1 MWSSPWIQGASVW
14 WPRHINVEKTVGG
27 ATGVQGRIWDPL
39 GRTFIGRQRTSV
51 HELRKFSGRA
61 GEQLTCTRFIVE
73 GGKRTLRSSWVW
85 PNLRLWRRHRLKIWG
100 NLCRYTGR
108 DAVWFRTSGLTQTCP
123 EMITA
128 LYITGCL
135 GFKVRTAPLYWQTE
149 VVVPFG
155 GLPGRRLRVRPEP
168 AGLVRKAS
176 EVWNT
181 AQPAG
186 DLTLMDGYVFTS
198 RHFWWA
204 LGSERSLFL

>member
-135 GFKVRTAPLYWQTE
+135 GLGADSTFVLADWGGSLWRSSRQETPSETRTCWS
-149 VVVPFG
+149 G
-155 GLPGRRLRVRPEP
+155 
-168 AGLVRKAS
+168 
-176 EVWNT
+176 
-181 AQPAG
+181 
-186 DLTLMDGYVFTS
+186 
-198 RHFWWA
+198 
-204 LGSERSLFL
+204 

>member
-1 MWSSPWIQGASVW
+1 MSSGSSQ
-14 WPRHINVEKTVGG
+14 
-27 ATGVQGRIWDPL
+27 GVQGNSWHVLDLLSRVERGLWGAPESD
-39 GRTFIGRQRTSV
+39 RTFV
-51 HELRKFSGRA
+51 
-61 GEQLTCTRFIVE
+61 CE
-73 GGKRTLRSSWVW
+73 GDS
-85 PNLRLWRRHRLKIWG
+85 LKIWG

-149 VVVPFG
+149 VVPFG
-155 GLPGRRLRVRPEP
+155 GLPGRRPRVRPEP

>member
-1 MWSSPWIQGASVW
+1 MNPGRFCLVTSAYQCRNSG
-14 WPRHINVEKTVGG
+14 KTVGG

-73 GGKRTLRSSWVW
+73 GGKRTLRSSWVC
-85 PNLRLWRRHRLKIWG
+85 PNLRLWRRHSLKIWG

-128 LYITGCL
+128 LDITGCL
-135 GFKVRTAPLYWQTE
+135 GFNVRAAPCT
-149 VVVPFG
+149 G
-155 GLPGRRLRVRPEP
+155 RLRWWFP
-168 AGLVRKAS
+168 L
-176 EVWNT
+176 EVF
-181 AQPAG
+181 QAG
-186 DLTLMDGYVFTS
+186 DPEWDQNLLV
-198 RHFWWA
+198 
-204 LGSERSLFL
+204 